1 MLLNRILCVFLPFA
15 FGFYLSYLYRSVN
28 AIIAPDLI
36 RDIGVDAASLGL
48 LSSAYFIAFA
58 AFQIPL
64 GIILDRF
71 GPRKVESFLLL
82 FAALGACI
90 FAASDT
96 LLSLIIGRALIGL
109 GVSACLMASF
119 KCFVDWFPKQQIPLT
134 NGAIMMAGGLGALT
148 ATAPIEFLLNFTDW
162 RGIFWVFAVLTLI
175 SSFLIYF
182 IVPERPT
189 ARKIIGDTSLHEQLS
204 GLLEVIR
211 DPLFKRYV
219 PFSVTSQGAMLA
231 LQSLWMGPWLRDVA
245 GLNRAETASSL
256 LLMTIALASGFLS
269 WGIIGERL
277 GRYGVSSMT
286 ISLLGVA
293 IFLIVQLIII
303 LEPLDFV
310 LPIILMFGFFG
321 TAGSLSY
328 AGLIQNFPNHLSGRV
343 YTTANLLVFLLAF
356 ICQWGVGVIIDLLP
370 QTVDGKFSPLG
381 YQISFSV
388 VLSIQVI
395 SYLWIAVSKFIWCR
409 LK

>member
-96 LLSLIIGRALIGL
+96 LLNLIIGRALIGL

-182 IVPERPT
+182 IVPERPA
-189 ARKIIGDTSLHEQLS
+189 ARKIIGDTSLYEQLS

-219 PFSVTSQGAMLA
+219 PFSVTSQGGMLA

-245 GLNRAETASSL
+245 GLSRAETASSL

>member
-96 LLSLIIGRALIGL
+96 LLNLIIGRALIGL

-182 IVPERPT
+182 IVPERPA
-189 ARKIIGDTSLHEQLS
+189 ARKIIGDTSLYEQLS

-245 GLNRAETASSL
+245 GLSRAETASSL

>member
-1 MLLNRILCVFLPFA
+1 MEIWHGIWIWKSYTYVLC
-15 FGFYLSYLYRSVN
+15 
-28 AIIAPDLI
+28 
-36 RDIGVDAASLGL
+36 
-48 LSSAYFIAFA
+48 
-58 AFQIPL
+58 
-64 GIILDRF
+64 
-71 GPRKVESFLLL
+71 
-82 FAALGACI
+82 
-90 FAASDT
+90 
-96 LLSLIIGRALIGL
+96 
-109 GVSACLMASF
+109 
-119 KCFVDWFPKQQIPLT
+119 
-134 NGAIMMAGGLGALT
+134 
-148 ATAPIEFLLNFTDW
+148 
-162 RGIFWVFAVLTLI
+162 
-175 SSFLIYF
+175 
-182 IVPERPT
+182 
-189 ARKIIGDTSLHEQLS
+189 
-204 GLLEVIR
+204 
-211 DPLFKRYV
+211 
-219 PFSVTSQGAMLA
+219 
-231 LQSLWMGPWLRDVA
+231 
-245 GLNRAETASSL
+245 
-256 LLMTIALASGFLS
+256 GFLS

>member
-96 LLSLIIGRALIGL
+96 LLNLIIGRALIGL

-182 IVPERPT
+182 IVPERPA
-189 ARKIIGDTSLHEQLS
+189 ARKIIGDTSLYEQLS

-245 GLNRAETASSL
+245 GLSRAETASSL

-388 VLSIQVI
+388 VLFIQVI

>member
-96 LLSLIIGRALIGL
+96 LLNLIIGRALIGL

-175 SSFLIYF
+175 SSFLIFF
-182 IVPERPT
+182 IVLQRPT
-189 ARKIIGDTSLHEQLS
+189 ARKIIGDTTLHEQLS

-277 GRYGVSSMT
+277 GRHGVSSMT

-328 AGLIQNFPNHLSGRV
+328 AGLMQNFPNHLSGRV

-381 YQISFSV
+381 YRISFSV